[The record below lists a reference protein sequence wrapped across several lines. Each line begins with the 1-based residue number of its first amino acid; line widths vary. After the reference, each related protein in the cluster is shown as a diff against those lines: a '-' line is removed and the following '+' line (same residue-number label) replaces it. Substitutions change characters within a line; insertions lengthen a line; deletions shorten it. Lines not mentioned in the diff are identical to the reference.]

1 MHGASQWAVMGQSF
15 IGNTAVLRAKFDA
28 HEVWRTIERERA
40 NLLMITGDAMARPML
55 DAYDD
60 LEAAG
65 ARPDTSSLFA
75 VSSSAVLFSQSCK
88 DRFLELLPNLVITD
102 AVGSSEGGANGITMV
117 TKGDTMKGGPTVTA
131 ARDSVVLDDDLRPV
145 EPGSG
150 VVGRLARTG
159 NIPIGYYKDPEKTA
173 ATFVEGPDGIRYVIP
188 GDYALLEADG
198 AITMLGRG
206 SVSINSGGE
215 KVFPEEVE
223 NALKSHPEVFDAV
236 VVGVA
241 DDRWGERVTA
251 VVQPR
256 DGTSPT
262 LESIQDHC
270 RQHLAGYKVPR
281 QLTLVELMVR
291 SPAGKSDYRWA
302 RRIAAEDVTTA
313 AGEA

>member
-1 MHGASQWAVMGQSF
+1 ML
-15 IGNTAVLRAKFDA
+15 TRC
-28 HEVWRTIERERA
+28 WRTIERERA

-55 DAYDD
+55 DAFDD

-65 ARPDTSSLFA
+65 HRPDTSSLFA

-117 TKGDTMKGGPTVTA
+117 TKGATMKGGPTVTA

-173 ATFVEGPDGIRYVIP
+173 ATFVKGPDGTLYVLP

-198 AITMLGRG
+198 TITMLGRG

-241 DDRWGERVTA
+241 DERWGERVTA

-256 DGTSPT
+256 DGTTPT
-262 LESIQDHC
+262 LESIQHHC

-302 RRIAAEDVTTA
+302 RRIAADDVPA
-313 AGEA
+313 APGAA